1 MLAKIR
7 MVAMK
12 RDMQA
17 ENEQPRSRVLSHVR
31 NYSEVSIDGLL
42 GNNSTHV
49 YMRSCQGLLNDM
61 HHCVWWYDSQDTDGG
76 HEKRHAGRE

>member
-1 MLAKIR
+1 MIAKIR

-42 GNNSTHV
+42 HLSVSSKLVGV
-49 YMRSCQGLLNDM
+49 I
-61 HHCVWWYDSQDTDGG
+61 V
-76 HEKRHAGRE
+76 

>member
-1 MLAKIR
+1 MICTIVCGGMIAKIR

-31 NYSEVSIDGLL
+31 NYSKVSIDALL
-42 GNNSTHV
+42 HLSV
-49 YMRSCQGLLNDM
+49 
-61 HHCVWWYDSQDTDGG
+61 
-76 HEKRHAGRE
+76 HEKLSGVTI